1 MFEQKKILYMSAYF
15 LGNGELNCWN
25 KKFEIR
31 WLLLYIISWLPEGRG
46 MGEDRRV
53 QILRSICK
61 GNQLVTFIAAKPVV
75 VEEYL
80 IMINNKIIIINV
92 VLLY

>member
-1 MFEQKKILYMSAYF
+1 
-15 LGNGELNCWN
+15 
-25 KKFEIR
+25 
-31 WLLLYIISWLPEGRG
+31 

-61 GNQLVTFIAAKPVV
+61 GNQLVTFIAAKPVM